1 MGPEHFP
8 SFKSIRLF
16 IACPIDGQK
25 DWERGGQ
32 PLAGFQGDPGP
43 QDMGT

>member
-8 SFKSIRLF
+8 SFKLSRLF
-16 IACPIDGQK
+16 MACPIDGQK
-25 DWERGGQ
+25 DWEWGGQ

-43 QDMGT
+43 RDMGT